1 MWEIKKHEGNH
12 RGSSIKKTQFTE
24 NEEKRQFCSSLFLS
38 LCLFRDLYPSAF
50 QKPHL
55 PQHTYGLSH
64 PLYPDFILFQGRAT
78 TNFPQKSLHLK
89 YSSLFCSSV
98 WGIAKLQVQV
108 QLPTFERDSLYA
120 FCTAFSMTGVVW
132 KFYGFSSEECAL
144 ELIKCAFVSACC
156 AAWM

>member
-1 MWEIKKHEGNH
+1 MKGTTEAPQLRKHSSQKMKKK
-12 RGSSIKKTQFTE
+12 GSFAALSF
-24 NEEKRQFCSSLFLS
+24 SLFVS
-38 LCLFRDLYPSAF
+38 LEIYT
-50 QKPHL
+50 
-55 PQHTYGLSH
+55 PQHFKSPICLSTH
-64 PLYPDFILFQGRAT
+64 MAYNTLFTPICLFQGRAT